1 MNGVQHYV
9 WRAVDQRGV
18 CLGVLPAR
26 RRDTYAA
33 RTFLRKLLKSQEYTP
48 RALITNKL
56 RSYGAAK
63 REVMVS
69 VCHRHSKS
77 LNNRAENSH
86 QRTRQR
92 EYATRRFAPH
102 QGHASR
108 FCAVHDPVYQHFR
121 PPQHQLDAATHRDTL
136 TDRHDT
142 WNQITGDLLS
152 QPHSAAA

>member
-1 MNGVQHYV
+1 MVTRMNGVQYYV

-18 CLGVLPAR
+18 CLGVLVTR

-33 RTFLRKLLKSQEYTP
+33 RTFLRTLLKSQGHTP

-63 REVMVS
+63 REVMAS
-69 VCHRHSKS
+69 VCHRQSKY

-92 EYATRRFAPH
+92 EYAMRRFASPRGGTLH
-102 QGHASR
+102 GSVPSTIRFTSISGHPSINGA
-108 FCAVHDPVYQHFR
+108 Q
-121 PPQHQLDAATHRDTL
+121 PPTGTHT
-136 TDRHDT
+136 H
-142 WNQITGDLLS
+142 
-152 QPHSAAA
+152 